1 MGLFSKKEQPE
12 PSGKWVKGK
21 YVKAEPVR
29 TTTFDCTIVF
39 EVAGIYNYKDNI
51 SKLATPMKK
60 WNMTDE
66 QILQKYPG
74 KKIYKDYYINEP
86 VQLIFEPNNPYDPNA
101 IKVFINNLHVGYVP
115 QGDNKR
121 IKQILE
127 TSAVTITATVSG
139 GDSKIIY
146 ANGLK
151 EVYSEPMKIKIRVSP
166 QR

>member
-21 YVKAEPVR
+21 YVKIEPLAHTVV
-29 TTTFDCTIVF
+29 FD
-39 EVAGIYNYKDNI
+39 VAGTHYRMDNI

-74 KKIYKDYYINEP
+74 KKIYKNYYINEP
-86 VQLIFEPNNPYDPNA
+86 VQLVYEPTNPVDPNA

-115 QGDNKR
+115 QEDCLTL
-121 IKQILE
+121 KQILE
-127 TSAVTITATVSG
+127 RRNVTITASVSG
-139 GDSKIIY
+139 GESRIVYND
-146 ANGLK
+146 GLT
-151 EVYSEPMKIKIRVSP
+151 EQFSEPIRIKIRVNT